1 MTKLL
6 YFSASWCGPCKMFGP
21 TMDRLAAE
29 GLNIQ
34 KVNIDVENE
43 LTAKYGI
50 RSVPSVIK
58 VDGNGNK
65 LDMFVGVKDA
75 NFVKQFYNG

>member
-1 MTKLL
+1 MNKLL
-6 YFSASWCGPCKMFGP
+6 YFSAGWCGPCKSFGP
-21 TMDRLAAE
+21 TMDRLATE

-34 KVNIDVENE
+34 KVNIDVEPE

>member
-1 MTKLL
+1 MNKLL
-6 YFSASWCGPCKMFGP
+6 YFSAGWCGPCKSFGP
-21 TMDRLAAE
+21 IMDRLATE

-34 KVNIDVENE
+34 KVNIDAEPE

>member
-1 MTKLL
+1 MKLL
-6 YFSASWCGPCKMFGP
+6 YFSAPWCGPCKMFGP

-34 KVNIDVENE
+34 KVNIDAETE

-65 LDMFVGVKDA
+65 LDMFVGVKNA
-75 NFVKQFYNG
+75 EFVKQFYNG

>member
-1 MTKLL
+1 MKLL
-6 YFSASWCGPCKMFGP
+6 YFSAPWCGPCKVFGP

-29 GLNIQ
+29 GINIQ
-34 KVNIDVENE
+34 KVNIDTENE

-58 VDGNGNK
+58 VDSNGNSV
-65 LDMFVGVKDA
+65 DMFVGIKDA
-75 NFVKQFYNG
+75 QFVKQFYNG

>member
-1 MTKLL
+1 MKLL
-6 YFSASWCGPCKMFGP
+6 YFSASWCGPCKSFGP
-21 TMDRLAAE
+21 IMDQVAQS
-29 GLNIQ
+29 GIPVQ

-50 RSVPSVIK
+50 RSVPTVIK

-65 LDMFVGVKDA
+65 LDMFVGVRDA
-75 NFVKQFYNG
+75 NTVKQFYNG

>member
-1 MTKLL
+1 MKLL
-6 YFSASWCGPCKMFGP
+6 YFSASWCGPCKSFGP
-21 TMDRLAAE
+21 IMDQVAQS
-29 GLNIQ
+29 GIPVQ

-50 RSVPSVIK
+50 RSVPTVIK

-65 LDMFVGVKDA
+65 LDMFVGVRDV
-75 NFVKQFYNG
+75 NTVKQFYNG

>member
-1 MTKLL
+1 
-6 YFSASWCGPCKMFGP
+6 
-21 TMDRLAAE
+21 MDQVSQS
-29 GLNIQ
+29 GIPVQ
-34 KVNIDVENE
+34 KINTQIETE

>member
-6 YFSASWCGPCKMFGP
+6 YFSAPWCGPCKMFGP
-21 TMDRLAAE
+21 TMDKLAAE

-34 KVNIDVENE
+34 KVNIDTENE

-50 RSVPSVIK
+50 RSVPTVIK

-65 LDMFVGVKDA
+65 LDMFVGVRDA
-75 NFVKQFYNG
+75 NTVKQFYNG

>member
-1 MTKLL
+1 MKLL
-6 YFSASWCGPCKMFGP
+6 YFSAPWCGPCKMFGP
-21 TMDRLAAE
+21 VMDKLSAE

-43 LTAKYGI
+43 LTAKYAI

-58 VDGNGNK
+58 IDDNGNK
-65 LDMFVGVKDA
+65 LDMFVGMKDA

>member
-1 MTKLL
+1 MKLL
-6 YFSASWCGPCKMFGP
+6 YFSAPWCGPCKMFGP
-21 TMDRLAAE
+21 TMDKLAAE

-34 KVNIDVENE
+34 KVNIDTENE

-50 RSVPSVIK
+50 RSVPTVIK

-65 LDMFVGVKDA
+65 LDMFVGVRDA
-75 NFVKQFYNG
+75 NTVKQFYNG